1 MVSKTV
7 STLTAVQELMY
18 DRFEIDRCLVIAPK
32 RVAESTWPEEI
43 DKWEHIHLTYSV
55 AVGSAQER
63 KTALHRDTD
72 LHIINRENVPWL
84 VELLGSKWPYDMVV
98 LDELSSFKS
107 NKAQRFKA
115 LRKVRSKIK
124 RIVGLTGTPTPNG
137 LIDLWPQIYL
147 LDQGERLGKTI
158 TKYRD
163 DYFRPG
169 WSQGHIVYK
178 WQLRDGAEDQIYEK
192 LEDICISMKSTDWL
206 TMPERI
212 DQVVTVEMD
221 AKSRAKYDRLEKDM
235 LLPLEGSDV
244 VADGAA
250 VLTNK
255 LLQLANGAIYDEDKV
270 VQHIHDAKLDRLE
283 DAVEAANGRP
293 LLVYYSYRHDL
304 DRIRERFPQAKTLES
319 PQDIKDWND
328 RQIELLVC
336 HPASAGHGL
345 NLQDG
350 GSVIIWFGLPWS
362 LELYQQANARLYR
375 QGQRKTVRIYH
386 IVTKNTMDEQVLRAL
401 ERKDTSQEA
410 LMAALKAKIKE
421 ATANDAGGV
430 PS

>member
-1 MVSKTV
+1 M
-7 STLTAVQELMY
+7 
-18 DRFEIDRCLVIAPK
+18 DIDRCLIIAPK

-43 DKWEHIHLTYSV
+43 QKWEHIHLTYSV
-55 AVGSAQER
+55 AVGSAQKR
-63 KTALHRDTD
+63 KTALHQNTD

-84 VELLGSKWPYDMVV
+84 VELLGTQWPYAMVV

-115 LRKVRSKIK
+115 LRKVRPKVK

-158 TKYRD
+158 TQYRD
-163 DYFRPG
+163 QYFRPG
-169 WSQGHIVYK
+169 WRQGHIVYK
-178 WQLRDGAEDQIYEK
+178 WQLRDGAEDQIYKK
-192 LEDICISMKSTDWL
+192 LEDICVSMKSTDWL
-206 TMPERI
+206 QMPERI

-221 AKSRAKYDRLEKDM
+221 PKSRAKYERLEKDL

-255 LLQLANGAIYDEDKV
+255 LLQLANGAIYDEDKT

-304 DRIRERFPQAKTLES
+304 DRIQERFPQAKILES
-319 PQDIKDWND
+319 PQDVADWNAGKT
-328 RQIELLVC
+328 ELLVC

-375 QGQRKTVRIYH
+375 QGQRKTVRVYH
-386 IVTKNTMDEQVLRAL
+386 IVCKGTMDEQVLKAL

-410 LMAALKAKIKE
+410 LMQALKAKIKE
-421 ATANDAGGV
+421 AQ
-430 PS
+430 S